1 MPIYL
6 ARMEIR
12 DRIIEE
18 ATSQFFK
25 YGIRNITMDEMAA
38 SVGISKRTLYETF
51 KDKTELVSTCLAALE
66 QKHDKI
72 NYQIISGSANVI
84 EAMFV
89 LMKQGIKM
97 MNSVNPVFFF
107 DLKKYY
113 PEIWQSLHKEHKK
126 KSCQMTYTMLRK
138 GLNEGLYRKGINIE
152 IIAKLF
158 HEQMNLVSDET
169 IFPSDKF
176 DHGEVF
182 QNIMINFTRGI
193 ATKRGIE
200 IIDEIIE

>member
-1 MPIYL
+1 
-6 ARMEIR
+6 
-12 DRIIEE
+12 
-18 ATSQFFK
+18 
-25 YGIRNITMDEMAA
+25 
-38 SVGISKRTLYETF
+38 
-51 KDKTELVSTCLAALE
+51 
-66 QKHDKI
+66 
-72 NYQIISGSANVI
+72 
-84 EAMFV
+84 
-89 LMKQGIKM
+89 
-97 MNSVNPVFFF
+97 
-107 DLKKYY
+107 
-113 PEIWQSLHKEHKK
+113 
-126 KSCQMTYTMLRK
+126 MLRK